1 MLVMNPDSPT
11 CIESRMLYIQQRNY
25 CASFFKK
32 AKIRYYANHN
42 EKKIL
47 NNKQFRKIMIP
58 LFPINQFSG
67 DKTNSTENAEHVKTE
82 MKTAEV
88 LNSFFTNIVSN
99 LKIPQYSDFDPI
111 VQSVED
117 PTLKVIV
124 KYKNQTL
131 KMKLLIQKLKAS
143 QFSDIPAKIIKENVD
158 VFAGFLSTSV
168 NSSTKSSLSPSC
180 PKFADVTSLHKKRR
194 KGAKGNYRPVSIS

>member
-1 MLVMNPDSPT
+1 
-11 CIESRMLYIQQRNY
+11 
-25 CASFFKK
+25 
-32 AKIRYYANHN
+32 
-42 EKKIL
+42 
-47 NNKQFRKIMIP
+47 
-58 LFPINQFSG
+58 
-67 DKTNSTENAEHVKTE
+67 

-131 KMKLLIQKLKAS
+131 KMKFLIQKLKAS

-158 VFAGFLSTSV
+158 VFADFLSTSV
-168 NSSTKSSLSPSC
+168 NNFTKSSFSPSC
-180 PKFADVTSLHKKRR
+180 PKFTDVTSLHKKGR
-194 KGAKGNYRPVSIS
+194 KSAKGNYRPVSIS

>member
-1 MLVMNPDSPT
+1 
-11 CIESRMLYIQQRNY
+11 
-25 CASFFKK
+25 
-32 AKIRYYANHN
+32 
-42 EKKIL
+42 
-47 NNKQFRKIMIP
+47 
-58 LFPINQFSG
+58 
-67 DKTNSTENAEHVKTE
+67 

-143 QFSDIPAKIIKENVD
+143 HFFDIPAKIIKENVD
-158 VFAGFLSTSV
+158 VFADFLSTSV
-168 NSSTKSSLSPSC
+168 NDFTKSSFSPSC
-180 PKFADVTSLHKKRR
+180 PKFTDVTSLHKKGR